1 MTLRYSSTIPIF
13 AMNYY
18 QIRLNAMASFKV
30 SGICRELSSAIAS
43 IYRPRNKDY
52 TRMYNELMRPRTF
65 RDDKH
70 MLMADKRNIARDMR
84 RAIGRIQKE
93 HIIVVAED

>member
-1 MTLRYSSTIPIF
+1 
-13 AMNYY
+13 
-18 QIRLNAMASFKV
+18 
-30 SGICRELSSAIAS
+30 
-43 IYRPRNKDY
+43 
-52 TRMYNELMRPRTF
+52 MYNELMRPRTF
-65 RDDKH
+65 RDDKR